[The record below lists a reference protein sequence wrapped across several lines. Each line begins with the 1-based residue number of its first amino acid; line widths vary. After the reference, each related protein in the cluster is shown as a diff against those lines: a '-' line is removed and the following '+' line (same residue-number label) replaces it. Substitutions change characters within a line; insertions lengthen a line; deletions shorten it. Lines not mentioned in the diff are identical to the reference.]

1 ISAAVRELPSFPT
14 RRSSDLEAASAQDCR
29 AFHQECMEARAEGY
43 RDVGICNVE
52 RLECS
57 ADRVRVPEQSRE
69 RRDDDR
75 NDAERAVGERD
86 RKSTRLNSSHVS
98 ISYAV

>member
-1 ISAAVRELPSFPT
+1 MIWVRRDSTRLLLVVGACAVIGHSWRA
-14 RRSSDLEAASAQDCR
+14 EAASAQDCR

-57 ADRVRVPEQSRE
+57 ADHDVRVPEQSRE

-75 NDAERAVGERD
+75 NDAERAVGER
-86 RKSTRLNSSHVS
+86 SVGP
-98 ISYAV
+98 